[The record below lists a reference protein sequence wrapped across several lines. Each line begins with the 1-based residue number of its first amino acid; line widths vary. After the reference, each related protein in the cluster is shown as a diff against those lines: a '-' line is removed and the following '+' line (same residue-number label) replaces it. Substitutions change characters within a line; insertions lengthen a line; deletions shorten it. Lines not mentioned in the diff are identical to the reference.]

1 MDIYSTTALNR
12 LVDALDR
19 LETPFLS
26 TFFPVIETSDTEDIK
41 FDVTNNKRRL
51 APFVSPLKEGK
62 VVESLGYVTKS
73 FSPAY
78 VKDKR
83 VHDPNKALKRM
94 AGETIGGSMAPINRH
109 QANIARD
116 TADQV
121 EMLIRRKEVMACE
134 VLRTGK
140 CVISGEDHPA
150 VEVDFGR
157 DASLTVTL
165 AGAAR
170 WGQAGVK
177 PLEDLEDWTAR
188 VLNKCGAQARDVI
201 MDLKAWRLFRAD
213 ADVQKFLDT
222 RPLSS
227 SNDALQL
234 LRFAQQGLSY
244 QGAIG
249 SLRFWVHSDYYVN
262 DAGTETAFL
271 PDYTVLIVAPVL
283 DGVQHHGAIRD
294 EAAGIQ
300 AREFFTKSWVV
311 EDPSRRLLLMQS
323 APLVVPYRPNASF
336 CATVNS

>member
-12 LVDALDR
+12 LVDSLDR
-19 LETPFLS
+19 LVTPFLS
-26 TFFPVIETSDTEDIK
+26 TFFPSIETSDTEDIK
-41 FDVTNNKRRL
+41 FDVRNAKRRL

-62 VVESLGYVTKS
+62 VVESLGYSTKS

-83 VHDPNKALKRM
+83 IHDPNKAFKRA
-94 AGETIGGSMAPINRH
+94 AGESIGGSLAPINRH

-140 CVISGEDHPA
+140 CVIVGEDYPA
-150 VEVDFGR
+150 VEIDFGR
-157 DASLTVTL
+157 DATLTEALLLT
-165 AGAAR
+165 AR
-170 WGQAGVK
+170 WGESGVK
-177 PLEDLEDWTAR
+177 PLENLEDWTAR
-188 VLNKCGAQARDVI
+188 VLNKSGATVRDVI

-213 ADVQKFLDT
+213 ADVQKFLNT
-222 RPLSS
+222 RPLSTS
-227 SNDALQL
+227 DDALQL
-234 LRFAQQGLSY
+234 LRFAVQGLSY

-262 DAGTETAFL
+262 DAGAEVAFL
-271 PDYTVLIVAPVL
+271 PDYTVLLVSPAL
-283 DGVQHHGAIRD
+283 EGVQHQGAIKD
-294 EAAGIQ
+294 EAAGLQ

-311 EDPSRRLLLMQS
+311 EDPSRRILLMQS

-336 CATVNS
+336 CATVR